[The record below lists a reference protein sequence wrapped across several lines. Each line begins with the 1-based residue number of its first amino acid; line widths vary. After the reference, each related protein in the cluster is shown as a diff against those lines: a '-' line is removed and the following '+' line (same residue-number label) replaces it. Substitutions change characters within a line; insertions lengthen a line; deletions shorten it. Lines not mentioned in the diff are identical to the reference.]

1 MKNLCKLTLAAGVL
15 LGAARLADLIFFTSA
30 ETGFVTV
37 GGPLMRYIAFV
48 LAAVLAL
55 AAGAAVPAAAS
66 PRAATAK
73 TAPLWWALGVAGL
86 WQGLWMM
93 ARAVAGADLPDA
105 AHTTPLR
112 SILTQAAGLLCGNL
126 FLVWAVFCALLA
138 LRLRGRQALGGGL
151 LLAGVAGSAA
161 LYVYTI
167 LRFVTRPA
175 SWHRLLA
182 AVDVLGVLSA
192 LLLTA
197 ALLRALFL
205 PDSPGAAKGLVRM
218 GLLAFVFGTCLALPQ
233 GIWQV
238 AVGREGLG
246 SLGLALF
253 CGAAGALGAVSAW
266 RVADRG
272 KPPAGSPEEKA

>member
-1 MKNLCKLTLAAGVL
+1 MKNLCRLTLAAGVL
-15 LGAARLADLIFFTSA
+15 LGVGRLADLIFFTSTQ
-30 ETGFVTV
+30 TGFLTV
-37 GGPLMRYIAFV
+37 GGPAARYAAF
-48 LAAVLAL
+48 LACGFLAL
-55 AAGAAVPAAAS
+55 GAGAAVPAAAS

-73 TAPLWWALGVAGL
+73 TAPLWWVLGAAAL
-86 WQGLWMM
+86 WQGLWAM
-93 ARAVAGADLPDA
+93 ARAITGADLPDA

-112 SILTQAAGLLCGNL
+112 SILTQTAGILCGNL

-138 LRLRGRQALGGGL
+138 LRLRRRQAMGGGL
-151 LLAGVAGSAA
+151 LLAGVAGSAG

-182 AVDVLGVLSA
+182 AVEVLGVLSV

-233 GIWQV
+233 GIWQA
-238 AVGREGLG
+238 AVGREGPG
-246 SLGLALF
+246 SLGMALF
-253 CGAAGALGAVSAW
+253 CGAAGVLGAVGAW
-266 RVADRG
+266 RVAVRG
-272 KPPAGSPEEKA
+272 KPLAGRSEEKA